1 LYRIGAVKREWSVI
15 ALRLGDA
22 FWGLLDWDG
31 AYDEE
36 EKRRKGLV
44 SLNACTAA
52 MQSLSDDAAHSSIS
66 ATYILHPWLH
76 PASVHIFPTEDFPT
90 KK

>member
-52 MQSLSDDAAHSSIS
+52 MQPARAAIERRIVVSLLVCRRSLMMRLTAR
-66 ATYILHPWLH
+66 
-76 PASVHIFPTEDFPT
+76 
-90 KK
+90 